1 MLWHFA
7 DCWKCKCIFQRLTAD
22 PVLTSPRVTIII
34 TSSALHTAQRVTST
48 NSRELIHLTQSIWT
62 RGSAYPPPD
71 SHILRIPFRFHLP
84 LDPKI
89 LPSVSWHEWHDSV
102 SISYH
107 VEVTGLRPTTLFAN
121 DKRRIRA
128 RLAVVSRGDPSLCA
142 SIRSL
147 GRQLESGVTWKTAH
161 REKKVRRGMWGEY
174 ATARVEVRRA
184 PRRVLRSVVRSSDRS
199 DSLPTSISQLLV
211 PSAHGILPHC
221 VDIPVLIQIR
231 TATARLSRAKADKH
245 PTDKPIFPAVAL
257 DASSSD
263 PLAVKLQQRFDI
275 RAGGGA
281 KRCTH
286 EVVLVHIKPRELL
299 PSSHCHRHWE
309 ADTTASDGEEMGR
322 WVQHWTFQ
330 PMVRFNRFPP
340 TFECDF
346 VDCAVSARRAACSR
360 CTV

>member
-1 MLWHFA
+1 M
-7 DCWKCKCIFQRLTAD
+7 
-22 PVLTSPRVTIII
+22 
-34 TSSALHTAQRVTST
+34 
-48 NSRELIHLTQSIWT
+48 
-62 RGSAYPPPD
+62 
-71 SHILRIPFRFHLP
+71 
-84 LDPKI
+84 
-89 LPSVSWHEWHDSV
+89 
-102 SISYH
+102 
-107 VEVTGLRPTTLFAN
+107 
-121 DKRRIRA
+121 
-128 RLAVVSRGDPSLCA
+128 
-142 SIRSL
+142 
-147 GRQLESGVTWKTAH
+147 
-161 REKKVRRGMWGEY
+161 
-174 ATARVEVRRA
+174 
-184 PRRVLRSVVRSSDRS
+184 RSSDRS
-199 DSLPTSISQLLV
+199 DSLHTSVSILQLLV